1 MPGAPGS
8 LNVYLREGSAALV
21 TQVCGGGAGEWAYS
35 PGGGGSLA
43 EAAACQASAA
53 APLALEVQPHVAG
66 GAAGVGACEAEG
78 GSEFSDDR
86 WHFYLLSLACAEVG
100 GVGCEARAPRRRPR
114 CLQPHAPGLKPHAPS
129 LQPHAPGLQPRVSRP
144 ATVRTQARV
153 FVDGKLRA
161 SAAVGAPAGRTT
173 GMYPAA
179 RPVVGGRADLGPN
192 DFFGG
197 LLANVSLR
205 VESLP
210 PTEAEVQAEWMLFWT
225 ESPCD
230 PIGRPDAGAPWRWL
244 AVALLAASLPVLVVL
259 AVPRYRR
266 QCASLCGLAP
276 PPEESRCDG
285 GQEDPSPA
293 RRLSK
298 SNTFTSKVSVGSFE
312 ISCLPGG
319 GGVSVPPR
327 PQPRSSLALST
338 AGSGSNNFRVAS
350 SHRSVTIRSN
360 REAAPSLL

>member
-1 MPGAPGS
+1 M
-8 LNVYLREGSAALV
+8 
-21 TQVCGGGAGEWAYS
+21 
-35 PGGGGSLA
+35 
-43 EAAACQASAA
+43 
-53 APLALEVQPHVAG
+53 
-66 GAAGVGACEAEG
+66 
-78 GSEFSDDR
+78 
-86 WHFYLLSLACAEVG
+86 
-100 GVGCEARAPRRRPR
+100 
-114 CLQPHAPGLKPHAPS
+114 
-129 LQPHAPGLQPRVSRP
+129 QPRVSRP
-144 ATVRTQARV
+144 ATICTQARV

-161 SAAVGAPAGRTT
+161 SAAVGAPAGRAT

-205 VESLP
+205 VESVP
-210 PTEAEVQAEWMLFWT
+210 PTEAEVQAEWRLFWK

-230 PIGRPDAGAPWRWL
+230 PSGRPDAGAPWPWL
-244 AVALLAASLPVLVVL
+244 AVALLAASLPALVVL

-276 PPEESRCDG
+276 PPAPPPEESRCDVG
-285 GQEDPSPA
+285 EEDPSPA

-298 SNTFTSKVSVGSFE
+298 SNTFTSKVSKGSFE

-319 GGVSVPPR
+319 GGSAPPR
-327 PQPRSSLALST
+327 PQPRASLAPST

-350 SHRSVTIRSN
+350 SHGSVTIRSN